1 MHAHKRIVLLAA
13 CAAALTATAEAAAA
27 QAVAPTAQGA
37 SVPLDYRRTPPFRND
52 PFRQLFMP
60 GWGVMFSGGLTAENS
75 ALQVRDLQRFTLDD
89 RDAVVINNVVNALE
103 AVPGGSPVVGNV
115 QGEGGLSLGGPL
127 FRFLRIGV
135 SAQGRAFGAFRA
147 SEDAVVLLRD
157 GLGGQT
163 DFTIGDTRGS
173 ALATSEFGLHALLR
187 FGALEAME
195 GAQLN
200 IGVGGRYMRPL
211 AYGRG
216 QSLIDSRL
224 AIIGDSIA
232 ANVLVERAVTP
243 QLGMD
248 HGSGVV
254 GDFLVRVVWPGS
266 GFALEGMIANVGGVS
281 VGRVERQT
289 LGFFL
294 QTTNLSE
301 VNDSLSTVGF
311 QVQDTVAMDIT
322 LPRIVRFAGS
332 AWANAVLQLDAGA
345 TLPVEGEFG
354 YPLAVDVTSTWRFVP
369 VLPLRIG
376 VLLGGHQRFGY
387 MAGMGVE
394 SRHFLLRLSAGSLGG
409 LFGDA
414 RGVSG
419 RFDLG
424 LFF

>member
-1 MHAHKRIVLLAA
+1 MLAA
-13 CAAALTATAEAAAA
+13 CAAGLGATSEAAA
-27 QAVAPTAQGA
+27 QAVAPTSPAA
-37 SVPLDYRRTPPFRND
+37 SVPLDYRRNPSFRND

-75 ALQVRDLQRFTLDD
+75 ALQVRDLQRFALDD
-89 RDAVVINNVVNALE
+89 RDAEVINNVVNALE
-103 AVPGGSPVVGNV
+103 AVPSGSPVVGNA
-115 QGEGGLSLGGPL
+115 QGEGGLYLGGPL
-127 FRFLRIGV
+127 SRFLTVGV
-135 SAQGRAFGAFRA
+135 SAQGRAYSAFRA
-147 SEDAVVLLRD
+147 SEDAVVLVRD

-187 FGALEAME
+187 FGALESMD
-195 GAQLN
+195 GVQLN
-200 IGVGGRYMRPL
+200 LGFGGRYVRPL

-224 AIIGDSIA
+224 AIIGDSVA
-232 ANVLVERAVTP
+232 ANVLAERAVTP
-243 QLGMD
+243 HVGMD
-248 HGSGVV
+248 QGSGVV
-254 GDFLVRVVWPGS
+254 GDLLLRVVWPGS
-266 GFALEGMIANVGGVS
+266 GFALEGMVANVGRVTI
-281 VGRVERQT
+281 GRVERQT
-289 LGFFL
+289 LEFFL

-301 VNDSLSTVGF
+301 VNDSLSTLGF
-311 QVQDTVAMDIT
+311 QVQDTVAMDVT

-345 TLPVEGEFG
+345 TLPIEGEFD
-354 YPLAVDVTSTWRFVP
+354 YPLAVDVMSTWRFVP
-369 VLPLRIG
+369 VLPLRFG
-376 VLLGGHQRFGY
+376 VVLGGHQGFGY
-387 MAGMGVE
+387 TAGTGVE
-394 SRHFLLRLSAGSLGG
+394 SRHFLLRLSAASLGG